1 MYSSKRIKLITEV
14 YWKKDKVPWREETK
28 LMFSLKGVRS
38 KEMAPRG
45 RVTER
50 WTARALGLD
59 LERLDG
65 KLIAN

>member
-14 YWKKDKVPWREETK
+14 YEDKVRWREETK

-38 KEMAPRG
+38 KDMAPRG